1 MNHLSEE
8 QLILHY
14 YGEEG
19 ETLACEQH
27 LESCENCRV
36 AYGSLQRVLNVVDSM
51 PVPERGPEY
60 GAQLW
65 KRIEKQVPVRRR
77 FGWLTAPGAWRLAAA
92 GAFAALL
99 VGAFLAGRF
108 FPHNSRQ
115 TAPEIVAKGGG
126 STMAVKAPGEQQ
138 VRERILLVAV
148 GDHLERSQMMLI
160 ELVNTNAKGP
170 IDITS
175 AQAKAEDLLSE
186 NRLYRQT
193 ADHTGDTAV
202 STVLDELDRVLL
214 DIAHSPSKLS
224 AGDLEQFRQRLQAEG
239 ILFKIRVLGSNV
251 RNQEAGSPSQPQ
263 APGNKI

>member
-1 MNHLSEE
+1 MNHLNEE

-27 LESCENCRV
+27 LESCEECRV
-36 AYGSLQRVLNVVDSM
+36 AYGSLQRVLNVVDSL

-65 KRIEKQVPVRRR
+65 KRIERQVPVRRR
-77 FGWLTAPGAWRLAAA
+77 FGWLASPGAWRLAAA
-92 GAFAALL
+92 GAFAAML
-99 VGAFLAGRF
+99 VGAFLVGRF
-108 FPHNSRQ
+108 FPHTGRQ
-115 TAPEIVAKGGG
+115 TPEMAKGTTG
-126 STMAVKAPGEQQ
+126 TTVVKTPGEQQ

-148 GDHLERSQMMLI
+148 GDYLERSHMMLI
-160 ELVNTNAKGP
+160 ELVNTTAKGP
-170 IDITS
+170 VDITS
-175 AQAKAEDLLSE
+175 AQERAEDLLTE

-193 ADHTGDTAV
+193 AKHTGDAAV

-214 DIAHSPSKLS
+214 DIRHSPSELS
-224 AGDLEQFRQRLQAEG
+224 PGDLEHFRQRLKAEG

-251 RNQEAGSPSQPQ
+251 RNQKAGPPSQSQ

>member
-19 ETLACEQH
+19 ETFACEQH
-27 LESCENCRV
+27 LETCEECR
-36 AYGSLQRVLNVVDSM
+36 ASYGSLLRVLNVVTSM

-60 GAQLW
+60 GAELW
-65 KRIEKQVPVRRR
+65 RKIESQVPARRR
-77 FGWLTAPGAWRLAAA
+77 WSLLPSFSPWRLAAA

-99 VGAFLAGRF
+99 VAAFFAGRISLQ
-108 FPHNSRQ
+108 PGGRTVEPPN
-115 TAPEIVAKGGG
+115 TLVKGGG
-126 STMAVKAPGEQQ
+126 EQQQQ

-160 ELVNTNAKGP
+160 ELVNASPKGP
-170 IDITS
+170 MDITS
-175 AQAKAEDLLSE
+175 TRARAEDLLSE

-202 STVLDELDRVLL
+202 SNVLDDLDRVLL
-214 DIAHSPSKLS
+214 DIAHSPSELS
-224 AGDLEQFRQRLQAEG
+224 PGDLERFRQRLQAEG

-251 RNQEAGSPSQPQ
+251 RNQETGTKSTAPSSEH
-263 APGNKI
+263 KL